1 MISPLG
7 KGHSGGTLNNTSSRG
22 SDIRGSSGHTAG
34 ALGPAPTAAAE
45 GPAAEDG
52 PTAATSAAGDP
63 ATAEEEPATGEDG
76 PWRTR
81 GL

>member
-45 GPAAEDG
+45 DG

>member
-1 MISPLG
+1 MEEPSATPVAG
-7 KGHSGGTLNNTSSRG
+7 AAASGAAVGR
-22 SDIRGSSGHTAG
+22 TAG

-45 GPAAEDG
+45 GPAAEG
-52 PTAATSAAGDP
+52 PTVEDGSTVATSAAVYP
-63 ATAEEEPATGEDG
+63 ATVEEESTTGEDG